1 MIDRVTFDDYLNR
14 WRAYDRYDY
23 FTYEGHMA
31 LFEYL
36 EQYEE
41 DSGEQIE
48 LDIIAIDSDFV
59 EYENLE
65 AFHKDY
71 DKEDYPDLE
80 TLSDHTQVIEIPNTD
95 GFIIQNF

>member
-1 MIDRVTFDDYLNR
+1 
-14 WRAYDRYDY
+14 
-23 FTYEGHMA
+23 MA

-41 DSGEQIE
+41 DTGEQIE

-80 TLSDHTQVIEIPNTD
+80 ILRDHTQVIEIPNTD

>member
-1 MIDRVTFDDYLNR
+1 
-14 WRAYDRYDY
+14 
-23 FTYEGHMA
+23 MA

-41 DSGEQIE
+41 DTGEQIE